1 MTEERDNSGGDR
13 ISELKDRTQN
23 WPNLNNREKNTEK
36 KNCADSQ
43 RSVGQYQK
51 SSMHTVSVPDGRKR
65 VELKEF

>member
-36 KNCADSQ
+36 KIVQILRDLWDNTKNPACI
-43 RSVGQYQK
+43 
-51 SSMHTVSVPDGRKR
+51 
-65 VELKEF
+65 